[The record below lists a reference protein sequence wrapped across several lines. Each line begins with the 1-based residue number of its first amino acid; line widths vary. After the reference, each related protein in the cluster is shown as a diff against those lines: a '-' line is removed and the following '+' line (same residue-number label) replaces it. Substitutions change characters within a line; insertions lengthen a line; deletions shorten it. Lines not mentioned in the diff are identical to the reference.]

1 MRRIL
6 VTGGT
11 GVLGRQVVQRLSQK
25 ADVRVLSRAARP
37 DAGVVRGDLET
48 GAGLAAACQGVD
60 VIVHCAGIH
69 YHPRHA
75 AAAGG
80 HCRHAAHRLHLRG
93 RGRPRPF
100 GYHRAKLDTEQLLW
114 ASGLPV
120 MILRTTL
127 FHDLVLRYLK
137 LAARGPVAIAPRGG
151 RAQPVDSGEVA
162 DRLAELALGAPAGRV
177 ADMDGPRVHTAGELM
192 RTYLAAV
199 GSRKPIWPLPKLLA
213 AGFRGDQQVVP
224 EGTHGTVDF
233 ASYLRARSRPW
244 SRSASRWRCRPHAT
258 PPPRESTGEA
268 WCCRRGGWACW
279 CWGSSRHPAGSGAR
293 QPPSACWSRAQSCL
307 ACWWPPSGGRPP
319 R

>member
-1 MRRIL
+1 MTEGVARERMGRIL

-25 ADVRVLSRAARP
+25 ADVRVLSHAARP
-37 DAGVVRGDLET
+37 DPGVVRGDLET

-60 VIVHCAGIH
+60 VVVHCAGIH
-69 YHPRHA
+69 DYLR
-75 AAAGG
+75 AG
-80 HCRHAAHRLHLRG
+80 RDVRATRRLLEAIAGTPHIVFISVVGADRVS
-93 RGRPRPF
+93 F
-100 GYHRAKLDTEQLLW
+100 GYHRAKLATEQLLW

-120 MILRTTL
+120 TILRTTL

-177 ADMDGPRVHTAGELM
+177 ADMGGPRVHTARELM

-224 EGTHGTVDF
+224 EGTHGIVDF
-233 ASYLRARSRPW
+233 ASYLRARTGPDGEVRSPYEPGVSRLG
-244 SRSASRWRCRPHAT
+244 
-258 PPPRESTGEA
+258 PR
-268 WCCRRGGWACW
+268 
-279 CWGSSRHPAGSGAR
+279 
-293 QPPSACWSRAQSCL
+293 
-307 ACWWPPSGGRPP
+307 
-319 R
+319 